1 MRFWRRFSFLVILGC
16 ALTIF
21 SFACTNINRETT
33 QTPQTP
39 STQNND
45 KPAISSLPPQ
55 TQEIVKSKD
64 DLFYPPRGDV
74 RLVVISD
81 LNGPYGSTDYDP
93 EVDKAIDL
101 LPVWEP
107 DMVVCAGDMV
117 AGQKTSLTEPQ
128 IKAMWTAFDDHV
140 AAPLRKANLP
150 FGFTIGNHDASGAK
164 GETGDFKFQQERD
177 LASEYWNDPEHDP
190 GVEFIDKNEFP
201 FFYSFKYKDI
211 FFMSWD
217 ASTHRIPPEKLA
229 WVEKA
234 LASPEAQQ
242 AKMRILIGH
251 LPLYAVAE
259 GSRNK
264 FGAVM
269 ANPEELRAILEKYN
283 VHTYISGHHH
293 AYYPGHR
300 GKLQLLHTGII
311 GSGPRQLIDGKISP
325 FKAMTVLDINFDS
338 PELTTYT
345 TYDMKTLE
353 LIKYEQLPRFLTGH
367 NGIVLRRDVE
377 YQDLKAE
384 EKAACEAKLDAKLCG
399 ISEQ

>member
-1 MRFWRRFSFLVILGC
+1 M
-16 ALTIF
+16 
-21 SFACTNINRETT
+21 
-33 QTPQTP
+33 
-39 STQNND
+39 
-45 KPAISSLPPQ
+45 
-55 TQEIVKSKD
+55 
-64 DLFYPPRGDV
+64 
-74 RLVVISD
+74 
-81 LNGPYGSTDYDP
+81 
-93 EVDKAIDL
+93 
-101 LPVWEP
+101 
-107 DMVVCAGDMV
+107 
-117 AGQKTSLTEPQ
+117 
-128 IKAMWTAFDDHV
+128 
-140 AAPLRKANLP
+140 
-150 FGFTIGNHDASGAK
+150 TIGNHDASGAIGK
-164 GETGDFKFQQERD
+164 EGNFNFKQERD

-190 GVEFIDKNEFP
+190 GIEFIDKNEFP
-201 FFYSFKYKDI
+201 FFYTFKHKDI

-283 VHTYISGHHH
+283 VHTYISGHQH

-300 GKLQLLHTGII
+300 GKLQLLHTGIV
-311 GSGPRQLIDGKISP
+311 GSGPRQLIDSEIPS
-325 FKAMTVLDINFDS
+325 FKAITVLDINFDS

-353 LIKYEQLPRFLTGH
+353 LIDYKQLPRFLKGH

-377 YQDLKAE
+377 YQDLKAD
-384 EKAACEAKLDAKLCG
+384 EKAACVTKLDEKLCG
-399 ISEQ
+399 NQ

>member
-1 MRFWRRFSFLVILGC
+1 MLSWRRFSFLIILGFT
-16 ALTIF
+16 LTIF
-21 SFACTNINRETT
+21 SFACTNLNRGTT
-33 QTPQTP
+33 QTPQTAT
-39 STQNND
+39 TQNSD
-45 KPAISSLPPQ
+45 KPAISSLPQQ
-55 TQEIVKSKD
+55 TQEIVQSRD

-81 LNGPYGSTDYDP
+81 LNSAYGSTDYDP

-128 IKAMWTAFDDHV
+128 IKAMWAAFDDHV
-140 AAPLRKANLP
+140 AAPLRQANIP
-150 FGFTIGNHDASGAK
+150 FGLTIGNHDASGAK

-177 LASEYWNDPEHDP
+177 LASEYWNDPKHDP
-190 GVEFIDKNEFP
+190 GLEFIDKNEFP
-201 FFYSFKYKDI
+201 FFYTFKYKDI

-242 AKMRILIGH
+242 AKMRIVIGH
-251 LPLYAVAE
+251 LPLYAVAA

-283 VHTYISGHHH
+283 AHTYISGHQH
-293 AYYPGHR
+293 AYYPSHR

-311 GSGPRQLIDGKISP
+311 GSGPRQLIDSEINP
-325 FKAMTVLDINFDS
+325 FKAITVLDIKFDS

-345 TYDMKTLE
+345 TYNMKTLE
-353 LIKYEQLPRFLTGH
+353 LVDYKQLPRFLTGH

-377 YQDLKAE
+377 YQDLKAD
-384 EKAACEAKLDAKLCG
+384 EKAVCVSKLGEKLC
-399 ISEQ
+399 QNQ

>member
-1 MRFWRRFSFLVILGC
+1 MLSWRRFSFLIMLGF

-21 SFACTNINRETT
+21 SFACTNLNRGTT
-33 QTPQTP
+33 QTPQTTT
-39 STQNND
+39 TQNSD
-45 KPAISSLPPQ
+45 KPAISSL
-55 TQEIVKSKD
+55 
-64 DLFYPPRGDV
+64 PRGDV

-81 LNGPYGSTDYDP
+81 LNSAYGSTDYDP
-93 EVDKAIDL
+93 EVDKTIDL
-101 LPVWEP
+101 LPFWKP
-107 DMVVCAGDMV
+107 DMVVCSGDMV

-128 IKAMWTAFDDHV
+128 IKAMWAAFDDHV
-140 AAPLRKANLP
+140 AAPLRQANIP
-150 FGFTIGNHDASGAK
+150 FGLTIGNHDASGAIGK
-164 GETGDFKFQQERD
+164 EGNFKFQQERD

-190 GVEFIDKNEFP
+190 GIEFIDKNEFP
-201 FFYSFKYKDI
+201 FFYTFKHKDI

-283 VHTYISGHHH
+283 VHTYISGHQH

-311 GSGPRQLIDGKISP
+311 GSGPRQLIDSEIPS
-325 FKAMTVLDINFDS
+325 FKAITVLDINFDS

-353 LIKYEQLPRFLTGH
+353 LIDYKQLPRFLTGH

-377 YQDLKAE
+377 YQDLKAD
-384 EKAACEAKLDAKLCG
+384 EKAACVTKLDEKLCG
-399 ISEQ
+399 NQ